1 MSGNIFFP
9 EIKFIPLCQIYTS
22 DCNLITCNFSVGER
36 LTQMACAER
45 RKRAGFPNALEAC
58 ADRARDCWIRLDPL
72 RGVKARQVAVGVD
85 QAAPANGSGARPAAV
100 SKYLKWRRSDGAP
113 SGAACPRA
121 IDRGGVAAVRPGGG
135 GTQGTPDQLPADKR
149 GALGLRDGPAPRN
162 RAFPDIDIAV
172 SSDLFGNA
180 LSALRE
186 RRHDIIINPYTEAEH
201 AGGFDS
207 EELHSAETAVIT
219 GKGTR

>member
-1 MSGNIFFP
+1 M
-9 EIKFIPLCQIYTS
+9 
-22 DCNLITCNFSVGER
+22 V
-36 LTQMACAER
+36 CAER

-72 RGVKARQVAVGVD
+72 RGVKARQVAVG
-85 QAAPANGSGARPAAV
+85 
-100 SKYLKWRRSDGAP
+100 K
-113 SGAACPRA
+113 RA

-149 GALGLRDGPAPRN
+149 GALGLRDGPAPRD